1 VDTKQ
6 QLTFAEVAPFLG
18 ITEQFSDRVIFTN
31 AATLSEKALVRTRW
45 VSGEVFRALSSESL
59 SAIEAWLR
67 AKPIPVVRA
76 KPDPN
81 YQVQALSDIKA
92 TFAKHDRAT
101 VVMACGTGKT
111 LVALWATEQESP
123 NTVLVL
129 VPSLILLQQTLLEW
143 SQHTNWGRSF
153 SYLCVCSDPTVGLKD
168 DSINLDKREVG
179 FRIDTDPAIV
189 RQFLK
194 RQTKDIKVIFSTY
207 QSAPVVGKGAWGFP
221 AFDVGIFD
229 EAHKTTGFA
238 GTAFGYAIDDKNIRI
253 KKRLFLTATPRRI
266 DIHHRDKEGEFRVYS
281 MDDETVYG
289 PRAHTL
295 SFAKAAQKG
304 IICPYKVII
313 SLIDKEM
320 VSDFELKHGIT
331 IVKKDE
337 IGVRWVANLIATKRA
352 IDAVKAQKIITFH
365 SRVKLAKEFA
375 SNEPR
380 GITSYLKHYDVRHVS
395 SFSAPPNR
403 SKMIA

>member
-1 VDTKQ
+1 M
-6 QLTFAEVAPFLG
+6 
-18 ITEQFSDRVIFTN
+18 I
-31 AATLSEKALVRTRW
+31 
-45 VSGEVFRALSSESL
+45 
-59 SAIEAWLR
+59 
-67 AKPIPVVRA
+67 
-76 KPDPN
+76 
-81 YQVQALSDIKA
+81 
-92 TFAKHDRAT
+92 
-101 VVMACGTGKT
+101 
-111 LVALWATEQESP
+111 
-123 NTVLVL
+123 
-129 VPSLILLQQTLLEW
+129 
-143 SQHTNWGRSF
+143 
-153 SYLCVCSDPTVGLKD
+153 
-168 DSINLDKREVG
+168 SINLDKREVG

-207 QSAPVVGKGAWGFP
+207 QSAPVVGKGARGFP
-221 AFDVGIFD
+221 SFDVGIFD

-238 GTAFGYAIDDKNIRI
+238 GTAFGYAIDDNNIRI

-281 MDDETVYG
+281 MDDEIVYG

-304 IICPYKVII
+304 IICPYKVVI

-320 VSDFELKHGIT
+320 VSDFALKHGIT

-380 GITSYLKHYDVRHVS
+380 GITSYLKHYDVRHVNGMQS
-395 SFSAPPNR
+395 SADRGDIMRTFAEEPKQSSPMLVVLPR
-403 SKMIA
+403 E